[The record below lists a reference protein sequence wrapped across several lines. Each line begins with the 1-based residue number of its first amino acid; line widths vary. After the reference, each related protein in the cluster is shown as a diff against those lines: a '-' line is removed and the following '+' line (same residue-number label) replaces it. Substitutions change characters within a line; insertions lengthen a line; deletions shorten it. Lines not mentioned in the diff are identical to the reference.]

1 MAEVLQITIPED
13 VRARL
18 NRTPEEMGRD
28 LRLYAALMLFRLGKL
43 SSGAAAELAGVPRVD
58 FLDLCAEY
66 GLTVSALSVADLHQ
80 ETAAWGPPASSLS
93 PPTGGQAEGGSAAG
107 PESGGF
113 ERV

>member
-1 MAEVLQITIPED
+1 MAEVVEILIPED

-43 SSGAAAELAGVPRVD
+43 SSGAAAELAGVPRVV

-66 GLTVSALSVADLHQ
+66 GLTVSDLSVADLQQ
-80 ETAAWGPPASSLS
+80 ETAEWNPPA
-93 PPTGGQAEGGSAAG
+93 
-107 PESGGF
+107 
-113 ERV
+113 